1 MLWRLAGEQWQ
12 GRGLAVV
19 LVGSC
24 ALLQGGGQLS
34 WCVCPCQG
42 SSLMRP
48 CHFHMRW
55 GLQSSGF
62 CVQTGVDCLTPLR
75 AYKLMFQPTGV
86 SGSVQC

>member
-1 MLWRLAGEQWQ
+1 MSSGRAGASQSSWWV
-12 GRGLAVV
+12 VV
-19 LVGSC
+19 LC
-24 ALLQGGGQLS
+24 CREGGQLS

-62 CVQTGVDCLTPLR
+62 CVQTGVECLTPLR
-75 AYKLMFQPTGV
+75 ACKLMFQPTGV